1 MAWLLTQI
9 NKVPMGLKT
18 TGFLLT
24 DAELEEVNRYLR
36 AKATAH
42 SRAGEDPPD
51 SVRGVFEFSPV
62 FGRDVSVYFD
72 GAVNGYCITDGSTEN
87 HEPKA

>member
-1 MAWLLTQI
+1 
-9 NKVPMGLKT
+9 MGLKT